1 VNEFPNT
8 PFRWQPPPAV
18 PQAAVEALERSLGI
32 PRGLCRI
39 LAARGMADEQA
50 ARRFLRPAFD
60 QLHPPSALPDMAKAV
75 ERLEIALQRGESIL
89 VHGDYDVDG
98 MSGAAL
104 LVRALEDLGGRVD
117 GFVPHRTRDGYD
129 LGSAGLQRARERK
142 ASLIVTADCG
152 TTALEAVREAAT
164 AGIDVI
170 VTDHHR
176 TGASLPEAVAVVNP
190 TRADSV
196 YPFDGLAGVG
206 VAYKLV
212 AQLYADKGFPEEHVN
227 QHLDLVALGTVADQ
241 APLVDENR
249 VLVRLGLRALQRSR
263 KFGLQALLW
272 TTGLLEEEGV
282 RASDIAF
289 RLGPRLNAVGRIGS
303 ASDGLR
309 LLLTED
315 REEAVELAGRLGEEN
330 TRRQAADRRL
340 VREALEELRDE
351 YSPDRDRVV
360 VLSSDVW
367 HPGLLGIA
375 ASRIAR
381 MLHRPTAL
389 ITFEGEV
396 GRGSARSVKGFNLV
410 RALEACASTLERFGG
425 HEMAAGLSVHRSRL
439 GEFVECFRAH
449 AQQELS
455 DECLVPELRLDL
467 EMSLEELTPR
477 FARYVEYFGPFGVG
491 NSRPRLLVRGVR
503 LDRIARMGEDGRHLR
518 LRLEAGEAG
527 EESGLAAVAFGMGE
541 RFDELRAGGTWD
553 VVFEVHR
560 DSWRGR
566 TRTRAHLLDLR
577 PTEQPASRADGRGA
591 AAAANA
597 G

>member
-1 VNEFPNT
+1 MTE
-8 PFRWQPPPAV
+8 RAV
-18 PQAAVEALERSLGI
+18 AALESSLGI

-39 LAARGMADEQA
+39 LAARGITDPER
-50 ARRFLRPAFD
+50 ARGFLRPTLD
-60 QLHPPSALPDMAKAV
+60 QLHPADSMPDIAKAV
-75 ERLEIALQRGESIL
+75 ERLELALQSGESIL

-98 MSGAAL
+98 MSAAAL
-104 LVRALEDLGGRVD
+104 LVRGLKALGGRVE

-129 LGSAGLQRARERK
+129 LGAAGLERARGQN
-142 ASLIVTADCG
+142 ATLIVTADCG
-152 TTALEAVREAAT
+152 TTALEAVGKASAG
-164 AGIDVI
+164 GIDVI

-176 TGASLPEAVAVVNP
+176 TGRGLPDAVAVVNP
-190 TRADSV
+190 TRADSS

-206 VAYKLV
+206 VAYKLI
-212 AQLYADKGFPEEHVN
+212 AQLYSVKGITEENLN

-309 LLLTED
+309 LLLTGD
-315 REEAVELAGRLGEEN
+315 REEAIELAGRLGEEN
-330 TRRQAADRRL
+330 TRRQAADRQL
-340 VREALEELRDE
+340 VREALDELREE

-360 VLSSDVW
+360 VLSSDSW

-381 MLHRPTAL
+381 TLHRPTAL
-389 ITFEGEV
+389 ITFEGDV

-410 RALEACASTLERFGG
+410 HALEACAPTLERFGG
-425 HEMAAGLSVHRSRL
+425 HAMAAGLSVHRSRL
-439 GEFVECFRAH
+439 GAFVECFRTYAER
-449 AQQELS
+449 ELS
-455 DECLVPELRLDL
+455 DECLIPELQIDL
-467 EMSLEELTPR
+467 ETSLEEITPE
-477 FARYVEYFGPFGVG
+477 FGRYAEYVGPFGVG

-503 LDRIARMGEDGRHLR
+503 LDRVSRMGEDGRHLR
-518 LRLEAGEAG
+518 MRLESEGESA
-527 EESGLAAVAFGMGE
+527 LAAVAFGMGE
-541 RFDELRAGGTWD
+541 RFDELQTDERWD
-553 VVFEVHR
+553 VVLEVHR
-560 DSWRGR
+560 EAWRGR
-566 TRTRAHLLDLR
+566 TRTRAHLVDVR
-577 PTEQPASRADGRGA
+577 PTEQLTSAGEGRRA
-591 AAAANA
+591 AASANVR
-597 G
+597 